1 MQIFYQTSYKNLPN
15 HLACSSPHPWI
26 ICALHCCKKKNK
38 KKQNSLPKF
47 PNPSTGRSFLSS
59 NARILLLFFPIPQC
73 KIPCGAMPAA
83 SFFSSPGAPTR
94 GLRAAVCEL
103 PRRSLLQPRGRGL
116 RSGYPRAPPPESAAT
131 RELQSRWRGLRNS
144 DARALASAAE
154 RRRASSFA
162 RACSSRACVGCG
174 AVACRLPG

>member
-1 MQIFYQTSYKNLPN
+1 
-15 HLACSSPHPWI
+15 
-26 ICALHCCKKKNK
+26 
-38 KKQNSLPKF
+38 
-47 PNPSTGRSFLSS
+47 
-59 NARILLLFFPIPQC
+59 
-73 KIPCGAMPAA
+73 MPAA